1 MYAHNFKQESY
12 SGWQNL
18 QNLPKSLHMIFLNA
32 YQKKNKIVLIILNNN
47 LHIFH
52 IRDIKY
58 KKEITFSR
66 HIRHILIIPNR
77 TSNENDTYNKLLKIK
92 NYIES
97 GKISFEYAAKKYSQD
112 LRSLKQGGDL
122 GWKINHKF
130 NLFIL
135 QKINY
140 LKKNNITMPVRSDL
154 GWHIIQLVDIKAYD
168 NTYKKYLSKAYKIL
182 FLKKISENIH
192 YWLKTEYLLNYIE
205 KINPI

>member
-1 MYAHNFKQESY
+1 MYAHNFKQELY

-18 QNLPKSLHMIFLNA
+18 QNLPKSLHMLFLNS
-32 YQKKNKIVLIILNNN
+32 YQKKNKIVSIILNNN
-47 LHIFH
+47 VHIFH

-58 KKEITFSR
+58 KKEIIFSK
-66 HIRHILIIPNR
+66 HIRHILIIPNNI
-77 TSNENDTYNKLLKIK
+77 SNENNTYKKLLKIK

-112 LRSLKQGGDL
+112 LKSLEYGGDL
-122 GWKINHKF
+122 GWSSNHKF

-135 QKINY
+135 QKINH
-140 LKKNNITMPVRSDL
+140 LKKNNITMPIRSNL

-182 FLKKISENIH
+182 FLKNISENIH
-192 YWLKTEYLLNYIE
+192 YWLQKEYLSNYVE
-205 KINPI
+205 KINAI